1 MRWAASSSHHLPRLG
16 LNRARRPYLTMH
28 HALVDW
34 QVDTLPNSAWHPQQ
48 PIDEPLHLRQLEEPS
63 SLHSRYARVEA
74 DSARLC
80 FPVIPTESSAANVR
94 TFKRHNVVNLV
105 LCRPLLHLP
114 NLLVL
119 VSARVVTPGVVT
131 ITCFAIENA
140 CAYVHTRS
148 QIQIQW
154 HSPTIMKHLEH
165 RKACHFGKRCEYGGR
180 VQQGSP
186 ACGED

>member
-1 MRWAASSSHHLPRLG
+1 MHELIGWSTHFQTVRGTHNSPSTIPCTYVSLKSQ
-16 LNRARRPYLTMH
+16 ARSTL
-28 HALVDW
+28 
-34 QVDTLPNSAWHPQQ
+34 DTQ
-48 PIDEPLHLRQLEEPS
+48 
-63 SLHSRYARVEA
+63 RVEA

-119 VSARVVTPGVVT
+119 VNIDDVRELSARVVTPGGVA

-140 CAYVHTRS
+140 CAYTHAHKFSGILPQSCTS
-148 QIQIQW
+148 
-154 HSPTIMKHLEH
+154 
-165 RKACHFGKRCEYGGR
+165 
-180 VQQGSP
+180 
-186 ACGED
+186 